1 MENEENTNIEETT
14 NVIEEITEE
23 TEQDNVQTLINDLKA
38 QYEEKLLKQR
48 NQMQKRVDE
57 RDAVIKQLL
66 AGDNKEEEKDII
78 QLRIEML
85 NEKRALQNKKW

>member
-1 MENEENTNIEETT
+1 MENEENTKIEENIE
-14 NVIEEITEE
+14 IEDDTEKQE
-23 TEQDNVQTLINDLKA
+23 EDNVQTLINDVKA

-48 NQMQKRVDE
+48 NQYEKRVQE

-66 AGDNKEEEKDII
+66 AGDNENEEKDII

>member
-23 TEQDNVQTLINDLKA
+23 TEQDNVQTLINDVKA

-48 NQMQKRVDE
+48 NQYEKRVQE

-66 AGDNKEEEKDII
+66 AGDNENEEKDII

>member
-1 MENEENTNIEETT
+1 MENEENTKIEENIE
-14 NVIEEITEE
+14 IEDDTEKQE
-23 TEQDNVQTLINDLKA
+23 EDNVQTLINDVKA

-66 AGDNKEEEKDII
+66 AGDNNEEEKDII

>member
-1 MENEENTNIEETT
+1 MENEENTKIEENIE
-14 NVIEEITEE
+14 IEDDTEKQE
-23 TEQDNVQTLINDLKA
+23 EDNVQTLINDVKA

-48 NQMQKRVDE
+48 NQYEKRVQE

-66 AGDNKEEEKDII
+66 AGDNENEEKDII
-78 QLRIEML
+78 QLQIEML